1 VRRYIVNAAVATVA
15 AFVVA
20 LSASATST
28 APPPIR
34 ADDVTAEATSA
45 AGASVTYHV
54 RAYDPDSGNPIGA
67 TCTPPGAT
75 GSGDFD
81 VTANFPLGDT
91 SVTCTTTAPDSSKTI
106 TVHVV
111 DTTPPSLP
119 QPPNITAS
127 TTDPTGTAVSWDPII
142 ATDIVDGS
150 LTPVCSPTTGSTFQ
164 VGTTTVTC
172 TATDT
177 HGNSAQTQFTVTV
190 MLDDTQAPTFT
201 TVPASQ
207 TVEATGPGGAAVTYA
222 TPTATDNSGLPPSIS
237 CDHASGS
244 LFPLGATTVT
254 CTATDGA
261 GNAATATFTITVQDT
276 TPPTLS
282 LPGDLQVETESPAG
296 IPVAYAVSAF
306 DAVAGSV
313 SPNCSPASSSTFPVA
328 TTPVHCAANDGN
340 GNTASGDFNVTVT
353 LVDHTA
359 PVLSGVPSNRVV
371 EANGPGGSVVN
382 FTTPTATD
390 NLDGPIALVTCSPE
404 SGSTFPLG
412 RTTVTCNAADSHG
425 NTGSASFSV
434 SVVDTTKPNLV
445 VPASR
450 SVYATTEAGIPASD
464 PAAAAFLSGAT
475 AVDLVDPHPAI
486 SNNAPALFAVGT
498 TVVTFTATDASGN
511 AVSKQASLEVLPLP
525 PPGTPQLPPPPPRKP
540 PANVANLKAVAGDTR
555 VQLSWETPKGVDHV
569 VVTRALSAGGEMQ
582 IVYTGSATS
591 FIDRG
596 VVNGVEYRYLAVS
609 VDANGDTSAG
619 VAVVALPKETQLLSP
634 KDGTRVRRPP
644 KLVWRA
650 QQGATYYNVQLF
662 RDNVKILSAWPAK
675 AALALKATWR
685 YAKKTYRL
693 TPGVYRWY
701 VWPGYGPRSATD
713 YGELLGFFSFQ
724 VVKAIP

>member
-1 VRRYIVNAAVATVA
+1 MRRSIVNAAVATVA
-15 AFVVA
+15 ALVVA
-20 LSASATST
+20 LSASATSA

-54 RAYDPDSGNPIGA
+54 KAYDPDSGNPIGA

-91 SVTCTTTAPDSSKTI
+91 SVTCTTTAPDYSTTI

-111 DTTPPSLP
+111 DTTAPSLP
-119 QPPNITAS
+119 QPPGITTS
-127 TTDPTGTAVSWDPII
+127 TMDPAGTAVNWDPIT

-150 LTPVCSPTTGSTFQ
+150 LTAVCSPTSGSTFT

-172 TATDT
+172 TATDS
-177 HGNSAQTQFTVTV
+177 HGNSAQKQFTVTV
-190 MLDDTQAPTFT
+190 TLNDAQAPTFT
-201 TVPASQ
+201 TVPGSQ
-207 TVEATGPGGAAVTYA
+207 TVEATGAGGAAVTYA

-237 CDHASGS
+237 CDQASGS

-296 IPVAYAVSAF
+296 IPVSYAVSAS

-313 SPNCSPASSSTFPVA
+313 SPVCSPASGSTFPVA
-328 TTPVHCAANDGN
+328 TTPVHCTANDGH
-340 GNTASGDFNVTVT
+340 GNTASGNFNVTVT
-353 LVDHTA
+353 LDDHTP
-359 PVLSGVPSNRVV
+359 PVLSGVPSDQVV

-412 RTTVTCNAADSHG
+412 RTTVTCGAADSNG

-464 PAAAAFLSGAT
+464 SAAAAFLSGAT
-475 AVDLVDPHPAI
+475 AVDIVDPHPVI
-486 SNNAPALFAVGT
+486 TNNAPAFFAVGT
-498 TVVTFTATDASGN
+498 AVVTFTATDASGN
-511 AVSKQASLEVLPLP
+511 TVSKQASLQVLPLP
-525 PPGTPQLPPPPPRKP
+525 PPGTQQLPPPPPRKP
-540 PANVANLKAVAGDTR
+540 PANVANFKAVAGDAR

-569 VVTRALSAGGEMQ
+569 VVTRALSTGGEMQ
-582 IVYTGSATS
+582 TVYTGSATS
-591 FIDRG
+591 FVDRG
-596 VVNGVEYRYLAVS
+596 VLNGVEYRYVAVS

-634 KDGTRVRRPP
+634 KNGARVRRPP

-675 AALALKATWR
+675 AALALKTTWR